1 MMKKLLVTI
10 PVLLL
15 LAVLLTP
22 APAQISETWS
32 GGVPK
37 WENNTAASG
46 TQGGFGAVANTIR
59 LFGFTTSTPINF
71 SHIVFNVSTADT
83 AAGSLCGAFADCYDV
98 GIYNATAAQQLG
110 QNITAGTLLAHC
122 AAMALNTTGVQDCT
136 TVEGVEILQP
146 GAYYFG
152 FTGSAATAA
161 ITYASG
167 NITFLSGG
175 GPTAGGTT
183 TNGVLN
189 SSVTPPADTW
199 TLGSAKNIIFG
210 LHN

>member
-1 MMKKLLVTI
+1 MKKLLLLI

-15 LAVLLTP
+15 LAVLTP
-22 APAQISETWS
+22 APAQISETWL
-32 GGVPK
+32 GGIPK
-37 WENNTAASG
+37 WENNMASG
-46 TQGGFGAVANTIR
+46 TEAGFSTVANQTR
-59 LFGFTTSTPINF
+59 LFAFVTSGPIRFTN
-71 SHIVFNVSTADT
+71 IVFNVTTADT

-161 ITYASG
+161 ITYAAG

-175 GPTAGGTT
+175 NPTSGGTT

-189 SSVTPPADTW
+189 SSVTPPVDTW
-199 TLGSAKNIIFG
+199 TMSSAKNIIFG

>member
-1 MMKKLLVTI
+1 MKKLLLMI

-37 WENNTAASG
+37 WENNMASG
-46 TQGGFGAVANTIR
+46 TEAGFSTVANQTR
-59 LFGFTTSTPINF
+59 LFAFVTSGPIRFTN
-71 SHIVFNVSTADT
+71 IVFNVTTADT

-98 GIYNATAAQQLG
+98 GIYNATATAQ
-110 QNITAGTLLAHC
+110 AGVNLAPGSLLAHC
-122 AAMALNTTGVQDCT
+122 AAMALNSTGVVDCT
-136 TVEGVEILQP
+136 VVEGAEILQP

-161 ITYASG
+161 ITYAAG

-175 GPTAGGTT
+175 NPTSGGTT

-189 SSVTPPADTW
+189 SSVTPPSDTW
-199 TLGSAKNIIFG
+199 TLSSAKNIIFG